1 MFTTIISLLLKPE
14 VIVALTSIFV
24 ACVTYIVS
32 PYISEHAKKLFNK
45 VPDKVK
51 IGTEEAGRIYNKLD
65 IISNRIGC
73 DKIWISEFH
82 NGGNSLYNA
91 KSIKKFTMMYEHCNC
106 SIPSTKEFFKDE
118 PIQRYYSYINQII
131 NEPFLSID
139 FTRLES
145 PKYDMGVISYLYGIK
160 KLYSFPIYSVDDI
173 LLGIL
178 GVEFIET
185 PTEMNQDM
193 VQDLIGDAGALGV
206 LLSN

>member
-1 MFTTIISLLLKPE
+1 M
-14 VIVALTSIFV
+14 
-24 ACVTYIVS
+24 
-32 PYISEHAKKLFNK
+32 
-45 VPDKVK
+45 
-51 IGTEEAGRIYNKLD
+51 
-65 IISNRIGC
+65 
-73 DKIWISEFH
+73 
-82 NGGNSLYNA
+82 
-91 KSIKKFTMMYEHCNC
+91 
-106 SIPSTKEFFKDE
+106 
-118 PIQRYYSYINQII
+118 
-131 NEPFLSID
+131 
-139 FTRLES
+139 ES